1 MRFVLPFLLILA
13 LLLAVASYDKGA
25 PRADFVI
32 AQPVDTFTLDP
43 QRMSWQQDIR
53 TAGALYEPLV
63 RKDPYDRS
71 DDPGVAERWEVDS
84 ARTGWTFHL
93 RKEARW
99 SNGDPVTA
107 QDFVFAFR
115 RAMLPDSASDYAGF
129 FFEIAGAEEFFEW
142 RSRALEE
149 YAKAAARGA
158 GGTPETAEK
167 LWKETLEAFDRLVQ
181 LRAVDDKTLTMT
193 LRRPVPYWLS
203 LVGFPVMSPIHV
215 ATYQAHS
222 WLDGRS
228 GRVMDDPGWTKA
240 GTSVTNGPFQLAQW
254 RYKRVLRMERNP
266 YYWDAKNVGVE
277 SIDILPISDNN
288 TAVLAF
294 NAGSVD
300 WVTDL
305 RVGYRVEMAQQ
316 AFAYVDRHRAQYEN
330 LLQQG
335 KSVDEALA
343 LLPPPGPGERR
354 DVHVLPTF
362 GTDFYSFN
370 CLPTLVDGSFN
381 PFKDK
386 RVRRAF
392 AMAVDKQALSDRVI
406 RTGERV
412 AGSLVPPGSVP
423 GYTPP
428 AGLPFDPARAR
439 AEMEAAGWKDRDNDG
454 IVEDETGHPF
464 PTIDLLYSTNSERY
478 RDLTIALGD
487 MWRRLLGVNVEL
499 RGKSSEVFKDD
510 LKNGHYMIARGGWY
524 GDFEDPTTFL
534 DISKTGDG
542 NNDRKFSS
550 GEFDRLLDRAGVEPD
565 PQARFKILYDAE
577 RMLVEDE
584 LPILPLSHFSTL
596 YMYDPTHVRGLSRNQ
611 RLEQKLARI
620 RMVQPEPEPEP

>member
-63 RKDPYDRS
+63 RKDPFDRS
-71 DDPGVAERWEVDS
+71 DDPGVAESWQVDD

-93 RKEARW
+93 RKDARW

-129 FFEIAGAEEFFEW
+129 FFEIAGAEEFFQW

-149 YAKAAARGA
+149 YAKAAARGE
-158 GGTPETAEK
+158 GGTPEAAEK
-167 LWKETLEAFDRLVQ
+167 LWKETLGAFDRMVQ
-181 LRAVDDKTLTMT
+181 LTAVDDKTLAMT

-222 WLDGRS
+222 WLDPRS

-254 RYKRVLRMERNP
+254 RYKRVLRLERNP
-266 YYWDAKNVGVE
+266 YYWDAALVGVD
-277 SIDILPISDNN
+277 SIDILPINDNN

-305 RVGYRVEMAQQ
+305 RVGYRVEMAQE
-316 AFAYVDRHRAQYEN
+316 ALAYVDRHRAQYQS
-330 LLQQG
+330 LLDQG

-354 DVHVLPTF
+354 DVQVLPTF

-428 AGLPFDPARAR
+428 VGLPYDPARAR
-439 AEMEAAGWKDRDNDG
+439 AEMEAAGWKDRNNDG
-454 IVEDETGHPF
+454 IVEDETGRPF

-478 RDLTIALGD
+478 RDLTIALSD
-487 MWRRLLGVNVEL
+487 MWRRRLGVNVEL

-542 NNDRKFSS
+542 NNDRKFSNAQ
-550 GEFDRLLDRAGVEPD
+550 FDQLLDRAGIETD
-565 PQARFKILYDAE
+565 PQARFQLLHDAE

-596 YMYDPTHVRGLSRNQ
+596 YMYDPTRVRGLTRNQ

-620 RMVQPEPEPEP
+620 RMVQPAP